1 MDMNTAGRLVGL
13 VSGILLGTPAQAA
26 DSGPAHK
33 WRIDLNHRT
42 ENHGTLILRIAPVDG
57 TPIDV
62 ERKFPADM
70 NENHAARLLC
80 DTLQTSLDEQTC
92 HIERDDVEDC
102 LVKAR
107 HNAPKFVVT
116 LVSSTLRGLAVR
128 IEHD

>member
-1 MDMNTAGRLVGL
+1 MGINTAGRLVGCL
-13 VSGILLGTPAQAA
+13 SGIVLGTVAQAA

-33 WRIDLNHRT
+33 WRIDLNHQT

-62 ERKFPADM
+62 ETKFPADM

-80 DTLQTSLDEQTC
+80 DTLQASLDEQVY
-92 HIERDDVEDC
+92 HIERDDGEDC
-102 LVKAR
+102 LIKVR

-116 LVSSTLRGLAVR
+116 LVSSTLTGLAVS
-128 IEHD
+128 IKHD